1 MSARASSD
9 TIDRKSASAGAG
21 TKSKN
26 PTDGVALRLTH
37 PDRIYWPDVGV
48 TKADL
53 AAYYVSIWDWIRP
66 HILGRALSL
75 VRAPEGVGG
84 ETFFQKH
91 IAANVKSSP
100 LRHAVAG
107 KDGDVIAVETVDDLV
122 AIVQSGALEIY
133 VRGSRLDSLET
144 CDRIVFDLDPGE
156 GVVWQQ
162 IVAAAREIR
171 DRLAAEKA
179 RKLRQA
185 FRRQG
190 HSCGVADR
198 GHRLGNRQGIFWPH
212 RRARG
217 GG

>member
-1 MSARASSD
+1 MTQNEVPLRPAAR
-9 TIDRKSASAGAG
+9 RVQQKKSNSGRRA
-21 TKSKN
+21 
-26 PTDGVALRLTH
+26 DGPVAVRLTH

-53 AAYYVSIWDWIRP
+53 AEYYVAVWEWMKP

-91 IAANVKSSP
+91 IASNVKSSP
-100 LRHAVAG
+100 LRHVVPG
-107 KDGDVIAVETVDDLV
+107 KDHDVIAVETVDDLV
-122 AIVQSGALEIY
+122 ALVQSGALEIH

-156 GVVWQQ
+156 GVEWKA
-162 IVAAAREIR
+162 IVAAALRNSR
-171 DRLAAEKA
+171 AAQCDKA

-185 FRRQG
+185 
-190 HSCGVADR
+190 
-198 GHRLGNRQGIFWPH
+198 LGW
-212 RRARG
+212 
-217 GG
+217 